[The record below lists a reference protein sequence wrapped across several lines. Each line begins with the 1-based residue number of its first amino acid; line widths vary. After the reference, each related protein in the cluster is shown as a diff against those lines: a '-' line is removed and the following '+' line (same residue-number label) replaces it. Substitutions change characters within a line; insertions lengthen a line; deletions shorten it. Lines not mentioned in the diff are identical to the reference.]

1 MQFDIIFKP
10 GIQKKEE
17 NQEKNAEYIVRLHNT
32 KNERESKL
40 HQITEQK
47 RKIYQITRWM
57 NWGWKIFW
65 SKKRDWKKWSFNKF
79 KYSALTLLRNKA
91 TKCD

>member
-47 RKIYQITRWM
+47 RKLYQITR
-57 NWGWKIFW
+57 
-65 SKKRDWKKWSFNKF
+65 
-79 KYSALTLLRNKA
+79 
-91 TKCD
+91 